1 MLFQGVDRQVMKR
14 LVITDYNINNT
25 SAKLSMLFEDNRE
38 IRIGIYDNEESVLGN
53 IYVARV
59 RDIVRNIDAAFV
71 EIAPGKVCYFSMK
84 DNQHPIFLNRKN
96 TDKVCQGDLIMV
108 QVMKDGIKTKAPL
121 VSGVIS
127 FSGKYAAIT
136 REQAMRVGISHK
148 INDKE
153 VSDRLKAQ
161 AMQYVTEDYGF
172 IIRTDAVSASK
183 EELDAE
189 FSKLSEEYTE
199 LVEKAHHR
207 PAFTLLKSA
216 DNGICRDISD
226 YRLTKEDEIIT
237 DDKELADI
245 LAKQGYEADIRL
257 YDDKLL
263 PLIKAYSMES
273 RLEHALDKRVWL
285 KSGGYLV
292 IEPTEALTVIDVNTG
307 KFDGR
312 NADREKTF
320 LKTNLEAC
328 AEIARQL
335 ILRNISGIIIIDFI
349 NLGEK
354 ENRNVIQD
362 TMKKYLAADPVKAVF
377 VEFTGL
383 DLMEIT
389 RKKIKKPLYEIV
401 KGEKNA

>member
-1 MLFQGVDRQVMKR
+1 MKK

-25 SAKLSMLFEDNRE
+25 SGKLSMLFEDNRE
-38 IRIGIYDNEESVLGN
+38 IRIGIYGNEESVLGN

-71 EIAPGKVCYFSMK
+71 EIEPGKVCYFSIK
-84 DNQHPIFLNRKN
+84 DNPRPLFLNRKN
-96 TDKVCQGDLIMV
+96 TDKVCMGDLMLV
-108 QVMKDGIKTKAPL
+108 QVLKDGIKSKAPL
-121 VSGVIS
+121 VSSIIS
-127 FSGKYAAIT
+127 FGGKYAAIT
-136 REQAMRVGISHK
+136 REQAGRVGVSHK
-148 INDKE
+148 ITDKTLA
-153 VSDRLKAQ
+153 DKLKSIV
-161 AMQYVTEDYGF
+161 MPYVTDDYGF
-172 IIRTDAVSASK
+172 IIRTDAVNASAD
-183 EELDAE
+183 EIEAELK
-189 FSKLSEEYTE
+189 SLTEEYRDI
-199 LVEKAHHR
+199 LDKAYHR
-207 PAFTLLKSA
+207 PAFTLLKES
-216 DNGICRDISD
+216 DNGMLSDISS
-226 YRLTKEDEIIT
+226 YRLSPDDEIVT
-237 DDKELADI
+237 DNKELAGF
-245 LAKQGYEADIRL
+245 LAKQDYVTPVRL

-354 ENRNVIQD
+354 DNRNIIQD

-389 RKKIKKPLYEIV
+389 RKKIKKPLHEIF
-401 KGEKNA
+401 KGERNA

>member
-1 MLFQGVDRQVMKR
+1 MKK
-14 LVITDYNINNT
+14 LVITDYNVNNT
-25 SAKLSMLFEDNRE
+25 SGKLSMLFEDNRE

-59 RDIVRNIDAAFV
+59 RDIVRNIDAAFA
-71 EIAPGKVCYFSMK
+71 EITPGKVCYFSIK
-84 DNQHPIFLNRKN
+84 DNPRPLFLNRKN
-96 TDKVCQGDLIMV
+96 TDKVCMGDLMLV
-108 QVMKDGIKTKAPL
+108 QVLKDGIKSKAPL
-121 VSGVIS
+121 VSSVIS
-127 FSGKYAAIT
+127 FGGKYAAIT
-136 REQAMRVGISHK
+136 REQAGRVGVSHK
-148 INDKE
+148 ITDKILA
-153 VSDRLKAQ
+153 DKLKAIV
-161 AMQYVTEDYGF
+161 MPYVTDDYGF
-172 IIRTDAVSASK
+172 IIRTDAVNASAD
-183 EELDAE
+183 EIEAEL
-189 FSKLSEEYTE
+189 KRLTEEYRNI
-199 LVEKAHHR
+199 LDKAYHR
-207 PAFTLLKSA
+207 PAFTLLKES
-216 DNGICRDISD
+216 DNGMLSDISS
-226 YRLTKEDEIIT
+226 YRLGPDDEIVT
-237 DDKELADI
+237 DNKELAGF
-245 LAKQGYEADIRL
+245 LAKQDYDTPVRL

-354 ENRNVIQD
+354 DNRNIIQD

-389 RKKIKKPLYEIV
+389 RKKIKKPLHEIF
-401 KGEKNA
+401 KGERNA

>member
-1 MLFQGVDRQVMKR
+1 MKK

-25 SAKLSMLFEDNRE
+25 SGKLSMLFEDNRE
-38 IRIGIYDNEESVLGN
+38 IRIGIYGNEESVLGN

-71 EIAPGKVCYFSMK
+71 EIAPGKVCYFSIK
-84 DNQHPIFLNRKN
+84 DNPRPLFLNRKN
-96 TDKVCQGDLIMV
+96 TDKVCMGDLMLV
-108 QVMKDGIKTKAPL
+108 QVLKDGIKSKAPL
-121 VSGVIS
+121 VSSIIS
-127 FSGKYAAIT
+127 FGGKYAAIT
-136 REQAMRVGISHK
+136 REQAGRVGVSHK
-148 INDKE
+148 ITDKTLA
-153 VSDRLKAQ
+153 DKLKSIV
-161 AMQYVTEDYGF
+161 MPYVTDDYGF
-172 IIRTDAVSASK
+172 IIRTDAVNASAD
-183 EELDAE
+183 EIEAELK
-189 FSKLSEEYTE
+189 SLTEEYRDI
-199 LVEKAHHR
+199 LDKAYHR
-207 PAFTLLKSA
+207 PAFTLLKES
-216 DNGICRDISD
+216 DNGMLSDISS
-226 YRLTKEDEIIT
+226 YRLSPDDEIVT
-237 DDKELADI
+237 DNKELAGF
-245 LAKQGYEADIRL
+245 LAKQDYVTPVRL

-354 ENRNVIQD
+354 DNRNIIQD

-389 RKKIKKPLYEIV
+389 RKKIKKPLHEIF
-401 KGEKNA
+401 KGERNA

>member
-1 MLFQGVDRQVMKR
+1 MKK

-25 SAKLSMLFEDNRE
+25 SGKLSMLFEDNRE
-38 IRIGIYDNEESVLGN
+38 IRIGIYGNEESVLGN

-71 EIAPGKVCYFSMK
+71 EIAPGKVCYFSIK
-84 DNQHPIFLNRKN
+84 DNPRPLFLNRKN
-96 TDKVCQGDLIMV
+96 TDKVCMGDLMLV
-108 QVMKDGIKTKAPL
+108 QVLKDGIKSKAPL
-121 VSGVIS
+121 VSSIIS
-127 FSGKYAAIT
+127 FGGKYAAIT
-136 REQAMRVGISHK
+136 REQAGRVGVSHK
-148 INDKE
+148 ITDKTLA
-153 VSDRLKAQ
+153 DKLKSIV
-161 AMQYVTEDYGF
+161 MPYVTDDYGF
-172 IIRTDAVSASK
+172 IIRTDAVNASAD
-183 EELDAE
+183 EIEAELK
-189 FSKLSEEYTE
+189 SLTEEYRDI
-199 LVEKAHHR
+199 LDKAYHR
-207 PAFTLLKSA
+207 PAFTLLKES
-216 DNGICRDISD
+216 DNGMLSDISS
-226 YRLTKEDEIIT
+226 YRLSPDDEIVT
-237 DDKELADI
+237 DNKELAGF
-245 LAKQGYEADIRL
+245 LAKQDYVTPVRL

-354 ENRNVIQD
+354 DNRNIIQD

-389 RKKIKKPLYEIV
+389 RKEIKKPLHEIF
-401 KGEKNA
+401 KGERNA